1 MDDLQKQMITL
12 LNARDEQAL
21 QLLST
26 HFGRL
31 LTSLARRILGSD
43 EDAEECVNDVLLEVW
58 NTIPPAAPGSVSS
71 YACMLTRRTAIDRLR
86 ISNAQKRGGGELCA
100 SLDELGEL
108 EVELEEDGNETEV
121 TEVIEMFLDG
131 LSRQDRYL
139 FVGRY
144 YFFEDVTSLAHRLGI
159 RPGAASRRLLRMRR
173 ELRELL
179 AKRGI
184 NI

>member
-1 MDDLQKQMITL
+1 MDDLQKQIITL

-26 HFGRL
+26 KFGRL
-31 LTSLARRILGSD
+31 LTSLAHRILGSA

-58 NTIPPAAPGSVSS
+58 ITIPPASPESVSS

-86 ISNAQKRGGGELCA
+86 VSNAQKRGGGELCA

-108 EVELEEDGNETEV
+108 EVEQDKTEI
-121 TEVIEMFLDG
+121 TEVIETFLDS

-139 FVGRY
+139 FMGRY

-159 RPGAASRRLLRMRR
+159 RPGAASQRLLRMRR
-173 ELRELL
+173 ELRELFT
-179 AKRGI
+179 KRGI
-184 NI
+184 TI